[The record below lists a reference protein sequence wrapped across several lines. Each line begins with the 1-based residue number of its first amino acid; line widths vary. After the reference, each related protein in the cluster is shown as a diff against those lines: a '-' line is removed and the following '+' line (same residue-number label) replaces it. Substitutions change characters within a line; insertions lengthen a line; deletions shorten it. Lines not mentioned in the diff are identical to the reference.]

1 MKLKAF
7 LVDFKNNE
15 LSNIDDL
22 DLEQDIKLEY
32 IDLLNEFFDREVED
46 RDIVLDDLDKDNG
59 FIYKLMCEWF
69 ENEFVIKNDLG
80 LVWYEY
86 SLEDLFRDSFG
97 IGVEYSYNLFE
108 LKDINS
114 KLYKKQLIRVGLFIR
129 PTLYYSVYLIN
140 LKNETYETEA
150 SIIKHVSHCYGV

>member
-114 KLYKKQLIRVGLFIR
+114 KLYKK
-129 PTLYYSVYLIN
+129 
-140 LKNETYETEA
+140 
-150 SIIKHVSHCYGV
+150 

>member
-1 MKLKAF
+1 MKVKEF
-7 LVDFKNNE
+7 LMNFKNDE
-15 LSNIDDL
+15 LNNIDDL

-32 IDLLNEFFDREVED
+32 IDLLNKFFDREVDD

-86 SLEDLFRDSFG
+86 SLEDLFRDSFS
-97 IGVEYSYNLFE
+97 IGDKYGYNLFE
-108 LKDINS
+108 LEDINS
-114 KLYKKQLIRVGLFIR
+114 KLCKK
-129 PTLYYSVYLIN
+129 
-140 LKNETYETEA
+140 
-150 SIIKHVSHCYGV
+150 